1 MPMAGKLKETAGF
14 SLTGQLI
21 TLALAAI
28 LVGIAAPSYL
38 DLLPRHHLN
47 GAARQVAGDL
57 MWARMKAV
65 QRNNR
70 FRVFFRGD
78 HEYQIL
84 DDTNNDNDIDAGEW
98 TVTRDLSAEYRDVVM
113 SANNDPIFSPRG
125 TASSLATIT
134 LTNAAGS
141 KRITISIAGRVRVR

>member
-1 MPMAGKLKETAGF
+1 MPMAGKIGETAGF

-38 DLLPRHHLN
+38 DLLPRHRLN

-70 FRVFFRGD
+70 FRVFFRSD

>member
-1 MPMAGKLKETAGF
+1 MAGKIGETAGF
-14 SLTGQLI
+14 SLTGLLM

-28 LVGIAAPSYL
+28 MVGMAAPSYL
-38 DLLPRHHLN
+38 DLLPRHRLN
-47 GAARQVAGDL
+47 GAARQVVGDL

-70 FRVFFRGD
+70 FRVFFLSD
-78 HEYQIL
+78 HEYRIL
-84 DDTNNDNDIDAGEW
+84 DDTDNDNEVDSGEW
-98 TVTRDLSAEYRDVVM
+98 TVTRDLSAEYRDVVI
-113 SANNDPIFSPRG
+113 SANNRPIFSPRG

-134 LTNAAGS
+134 LANDAGS

>member
-1 MPMAGKLKETAGF
+1 MTGKIGETAGF
-14 SLTGQLI
+14 SLTGLLM

-28 LVGIAAPSYL
+28 MVGMAAPSYL
-38 DLLPRHHLN
+38 DLLPKHRLN
-47 GAARQVAGDL
+47 GAARQVVGDL

-70 FRVFFRGD
+70 FRVFFLSD
-78 HEYQIL
+78 HEYRIL
-84 DDTNNDNDIDAGEW
+84 DDTDNDNDVDSGEW
-98 TVTRDLSAEYRDVVM
+98 TVTRDLSAEYRDVVI
-113 SANNDPIFSPRG
+113 SANNNPIFSPRG

-134 LTNAAGS
+134 LANDAGS

>member
-1 MPMAGKLKETAGF
+1 MTMAGKLKETAGF

-38 DLLPRHHLN
+38 DLLPRHRLN
-47 GAARQVAGDL
+47 GAARQLAGDL

-70 FRVFFRGD
+70 FRVFFRSD

-84 DDTNNDNDIDAGEW
+84 DDTDNDNDIDAGEW

-113 SANNDPIFSPRG
+113 SANNNPIFSPRG

>member
-1 MPMAGKLKETAGF
+1 MAGKIGETAGF
-14 SLTGQLI
+14 SLTGLLM
-21 TLALAAI
+21 TLALAAVM
-28 LVGIAAPSYL
+28 VGMAAPSYL
-38 DLLPRHHLN
+38 DLLPRHRLN
-47 GAARQVAGDL
+47 GAARQVVGDL

-70 FRVFFRGD
+70 FRVFFLSD
-78 HEYQIL
+78 HEYRIL
-84 DDTNNDNDIDAGEW
+84 DDTDNDNEVDSGEW

-113 SANNDPIFSPRG
+113 SANNSPIFSPRG

-134 LTNAAGS
+134 LANDAGS